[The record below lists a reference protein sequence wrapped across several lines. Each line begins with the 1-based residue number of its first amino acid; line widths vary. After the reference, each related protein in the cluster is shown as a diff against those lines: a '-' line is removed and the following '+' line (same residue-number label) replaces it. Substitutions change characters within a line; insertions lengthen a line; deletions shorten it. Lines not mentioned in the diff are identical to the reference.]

1 MIKVKLLGLFRLDTG
16 IKEIDVEAVKTVK
29 ELYPLLLQEAK
40 KVNPTTTITSKDIDG
55 CIVLVNG
62 VQSKKTTKIKDG
74 DEVYLMSPVCGG

>member
-16 IKEIDVEAVKTVK
+16 IKEMEVSDVKSVK

>member
-16 IKEIDVEAVKTVK
+16 IKELDVESVKSVK
-29 ELYPLLLQEAK
+29 ELYPLLLEEAK